1 LLDEKNGTNDEKLRL
16 RIRNLLSR
24 PLVEVEEAKTVEEEG
39 EKEKTPWEKYKEKAF
54 PPRDLFNINK
64 FTSLYMDLP
73 FYEVISDLQSAR
85 IKHPKG
91 TIQNLLYKEMGN
103 SLYGSVSKGLSN
115 KMKYD
120 IKMGKTVRMEAGALT
135 NPIMASHITASVRSL
150 IGVFLSKIEGVGGKA
165 VSVTTDGFIT
175 DCSELETKIVTSV
188 SDIEARIEDSKN
200 ILYKCYSEIRE
211 DLSGDRLL
219 LELKHEGKNLISWT
233 TRGQVSTE
241 MKLRASTGIQTHGLD
256 SQEFESLI
264 KEGLNSP
271 SKTISFVSTNL
282 SSLKNIVKD
291 SRSVT
296 VKEIDSRDGFIQTEN
311 GIQQVER
318 GTYVTKS
325 TNCHVTMQ
333 YRDQDFRLL
342 YNNNRQIVDIDAA
355 SGLMGTKPF
364 GTVEECLQTRLKGN
378 VIKGTIYQKN
388 SSLPSISKYKS
399 LLDLGVREFIKYIFR
414 AGL

>member
-1 LLDEKNGTNDEKLRL
+1 
-16 RIRNLLSR
+16 
-24 PLVEVEEAKTVEEEG
+24 
-39 EKEKTPWEKYKEKAF
+39 
-54 PPRDLFNINK
+54 
-64 FTSLYMDLP
+64 MDLP
-73 FYEVISDLQSAR
+73 FYEVISELQSSR
-85 IKHPKG
+85 REHPKG

-120 IKMGKTVRMEAGALT
+120 IKMGKTVRMEAGSLT

-150 IGVFLSKIEGVGGKA
+150 IGVFLSKIESLGGKA

-175 DCSELETKIVTSV
+175 DSSELETKFVTSV
-188 SDIEARIEDSKN
+188 SDIESQVQDSKN
-200 ILYKCYSEIRE
+200 ILYNCYSELRK
-211 DLSGDRLL
+211 DLSGDPLL

-256 SQEFESLI
+256 SQEFENLI

-282 SSLKNIVKD
+282 SSLQNIVKD

-296 VKEIDSRDGFIQTEN
+296 VKEIGARDDSIQTEK
-311 GIQQVER
+311 GIRQVER

-342 YNNNRQIVDIDAA
+342 YNNNRQIVDIDVA

-364 GTVEECLQTRLKGN
+364 ETVEDCLVTRSKGN

-399 LLDLGVREFIKYIFR
+399 LLELGVREFIKYIFS